1 MKRYQNYILAGISGL
16 LLIFSQPSFNLFP
29 LAWVGLIPLLVC
41 LKLTSSWKTAFWC
54 GYVTGVIFF
63 FGMTYWIILLYPFAN
78 IFVTTLGCVALVA
91 YLAVYPAIFAAFL
104 SRLPWQ
110 SGLRF
115 VFIVPV
121 IWTGLEWV
129 RSWMLTG
136 FPWGSMGYS
145 QWNNICAIQIASI
158 TGVHGVSF
166 IVLLFNAAIANL
178 ICVYPFWRRQLKA
191 TAVPI
196 LIVIACLVYGVFIT
210 STPPPA
216 TSTIQVVLIPGN
228 VRQDEKWN
236 AQNRPAIFKKY
247 INLIKKA
254 NAAQPDL
261 IVLPETAIP
270 DAIFSVPNVYQ
281 RQLEQI
287 LSDQQIYLLIGTPHY
302 NNPNNPDSK
311 VYNRVFLLSPS
322 GDELGSYSKM
332 HLVPFG
338 EYVPLS
344 RYLPNLIQFKPYEPG
359 KSINLFPVPST
370 EDAQMGISICFE
382 SVFPNL
388 FRKFV
393 KKGATVMGV
402 LTNDAWYEGTAAPD
416 QHFSVAP
423 FRAVENRVP
432 VFRCANGGISCI
444 IDSRGSIITKPI
456 RPNDTRDFLIAQIP
470 VGDQHYTF
478 YTRYGDWF
486 PILCFM
492 VSIVLLFYSHL
503 TGLFS
508 RFMPRRD
515 LIKEI

>member
-1 MKRYQNYILAGISGL
+1 MKRYQNYILAGLSGF

-41 LKLTSSWKTAFWC
+41 LKSTSSWKTAFRW

-78 IFVTTLGCVALVA
+78 IFITTLGCAALVA
-91 YLAVYPAIFAAFL
+91 YLAVYPGIFAAVL

-115 VFIVPV
+115 VLIVPV
-121 IWTGLEWV
+121 IWTGLEWI

-166 IVLLFNAAIANL
+166 IVVLLNAAIANL
-178 ICVYPFWRRQLKA
+178 IRTYPFWRRQLKA
-191 TAVPI
+191 TALPV
-196 LIVIACLVYGVFIT
+196 LIVIASLFYGVFTI
-210 STPPPA
+210 SIPQQA
-216 TSTIQVVLIPGN
+216 TSTIEIALVPGN
-228 VRQDEKWN
+228 VPQDEKWQRKN
-236 AQNRPAIFKKY
+236 VTKIFKKY
-247 INLIKKA
+247 MNLIKKA
-254 NAAQPDL
+254 DATRPNL

-270 DAIFSVPNVYQ
+270 APIFSRQNAY
-281 RQLEQI
+281 RLQLEQI
-287 LSDQQIYLLIGTPHY
+287 LSDRRMYLLIGAPHY
-302 NNPNNPDSK
+302 DPDSK

-322 GDELGSYSKM
+322 GEKLGSYSKM

-344 RYLPNLIQFKPYEPG
+344 RYLPNLIQFEPYEPG
-359 KSINLFPVPST
+359 KSINLFPIPTT

-423 FRAVENRVP
+423 LRAVENRVP

-444 IDSRGSIITKPI
+444 IDSHGNIITKPI
-456 RPNDTRDFLIAQIP
+456 QPNDTQDFLIGQIP
-470 VGDQHYTF
+470 VGDQRHTL

-486 PILCFM
+486 PILCFV
-492 VSIVLLFYSHL
+492 VSIILFFYSHL
-503 TGLFS
+503 IRLIS
-508 RFMPRRD
+508 RFMHRS
-515 LIKEI
+515 

>member
-1 MKRYQNYILAGISGL
+1 MRRYENCILAGLSGL
-16 LLIFSQPSFNLFP
+16 LLIFSQPNFTNFSLFP

-41 LKLTSSWKTAFWC
+41 LKLTSSWKTAFWW

-63 FGMTYWIILLYPFAN
+63 FGMTYWIIGLYRFAN
-78 IFVTTLGCVALVA
+78 FFVTTLGCVALVA
-91 YLAVYPAIFAAFL
+91 YLAVYPAMFAAVL

-110 SGLRF
+110 SGLRYI
-115 VFIVPV
+115 FIVPV

-166 IVLLFNAAIANL
+166 IVVLLNAAIANL
-178 ICVYPFWRRQLKA
+178 IRTYAFRRRQLKA
-191 TAVPI
+191 TALPV
-196 LIVIACLVYGVFIT
+196 LIVIASLVYGVFTIL
-210 STPPPA
+210 TPHQA
-216 TSTIQVVLIPGN
+216 TSTIEIALVPGN
-228 VRQDEKWN
+228 VPQDEKWQK
-236 AQNRPAIFKKY
+236 QNLTKIFKKY
-247 INLIKKA
+247 MNLIKKA
-254 NAAQPDL
+254 DATRPHL

-270 DAIFSVPNVYQ
+270 GAIFSGQNAY
-281 RQLEQI
+281 RQELEQL
-287 LSDQQIYLLIGTPHY
+287 LSDQQINLLIGAPHY
-302 NNPNNPDSK
+302 DNPNRRDSK

-322 GDELGSYSKM
+322 GDELGTYSKM

-359 KSINLFPVPST
+359 KSIDLFPIPST
-370 EDAQMGISICFE
+370 EDAQMGVSICFE
-382 SVFPNL
+382 SVFPNH

-393 KKGATVMGV
+393 KKGATVMGI

-416 QHFSVAP
+416 QHFSVASL
-423 FRAVENRVP
+423 RAVENRVP

-444 IDSRGSIITKPI
+444 IDSHGSIITKRI
-456 RPNDTRDFLIAQIP
+456 QPNDTKDYLIAQIP
-470 VGDQHYTF
+470 VGEQRHTL

-486 PILCFM
+486 PILCFV
-492 VSIVLLFYSHL
+492 VSVILLFYPRL
-503 TGLFS
+503 TSLIS
-508 RFMPRRD
+508 KFMHRS
-515 LIKEI
+515 